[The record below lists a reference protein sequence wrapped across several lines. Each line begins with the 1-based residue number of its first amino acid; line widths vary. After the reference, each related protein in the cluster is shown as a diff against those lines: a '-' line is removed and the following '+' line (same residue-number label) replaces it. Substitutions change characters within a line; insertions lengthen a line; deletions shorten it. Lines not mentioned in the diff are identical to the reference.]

1 MLFGD
6 FSDWLFIVK
15 VVTVVYSAHA
25 KNDSTYALPWRLLLL
40 PLIAS
45 RRRENP
51 SSLLY
56 GARAYF
62 CCNISCCNIFCC
74 IPTIF
79 LLHPGKRCLK
89 FLLLALKS
97 QHWNMSHIIKYESYH
112 ASYHT
117 MNHTTTGIWFHIS
130 RLDCSHLNPPTQKG
144 EILFLTPAKVRVR
157 RALQGENAHVAPR
170 ATSNRNL

>member
-25 KNDSTYALPWRLLLL
+25 KNDSTYALPWRPLLL

-97 QHWNMSHIIKYESYH
+97 QHWNTSHIMHH
-112 ASYHT
+112 AIPWIIPNVVYDFIFQ
-117 MNHTTTGIWFHIS
+117 GWIVRIWTHP
-130 RLDCSHLNPPTQKG
+130 RKKG
-144 EILFLTPAKVRVR
+144 KFCFWPLPKFV
-157 RALQGENAHVAPR
+157 
-170 ATSNRNL
+170 